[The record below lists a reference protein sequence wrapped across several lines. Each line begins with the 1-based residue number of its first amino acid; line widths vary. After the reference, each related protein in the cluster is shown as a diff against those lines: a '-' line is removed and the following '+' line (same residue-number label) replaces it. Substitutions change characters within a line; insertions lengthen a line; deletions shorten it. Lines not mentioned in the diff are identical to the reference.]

1 MSNSGE
7 SLWVG
12 RHSGKDKL
20 RHEIWTA
27 LKESGNA
34 IGDPFGSISNFVG
47 ADKAADLLAELP
59 IWKRARVVKFNPD
72 APQAPVRLRAMQ
84 DGKIVYMAVPRLAE
98 DKCFI
103 ELTAQDLLA
112 RGIALEDAC
121 QWQIAVKIG
130 KRVIFEEM
138 QPIDLAVTGCV
149 AVTRAGGRTGKGAG
163 FADLEFAM
171 LRQAGLLSP
180 QTPIVTTVHSLS
192 VVENERLPLQPHDTF
207 LNWIITPEEVIEV
220 KNVGPQPGGIDWD
233 RILPDQYKTIP
244 VLRKLKPDWVPK
256 K

>member
-7 SLWVG
+7 TIWSG

-27 LKESGNA
+27 LKESGEA
-34 IGDPFGSISNFVG
+34 IGDPFGGISNFMG
-47 ADKAADLLAELP
+47 ADKAAARLAELP
-59 IWKRARVVKFNPD
+59 IWKRAKVVKANPD

-98 DKCFI
+98 EKCFI
-103 ELTAQDLLA
+103 ELSAPELLA
-112 RGIALEDAC
+112 RGIALEEAC
-121 QWQIAVKIG
+121 QWQTAVEIG
-130 KRVIFEEM
+130 KRVAFEEM

-171 LRQAGLLSP
+171 LRQAGLISAE
-180 QTPIVTTVHSLS
+180 TPIVTTVHALS
-192 VVENERLPLQPHDTF
+192 VVDNERLPLLPHDNF
-207 LNWIITPEEVIEV
+207 LNWIITPQEVIEV
-220 KNVGPQPGGIDWD
+220 KNVGPQPGGIDWE
-233 RILPDQYKTIP
+233 RVLPDQYETIP
-244 VLRKLKPDWVPK
+244 VLRKLNPDWKPK